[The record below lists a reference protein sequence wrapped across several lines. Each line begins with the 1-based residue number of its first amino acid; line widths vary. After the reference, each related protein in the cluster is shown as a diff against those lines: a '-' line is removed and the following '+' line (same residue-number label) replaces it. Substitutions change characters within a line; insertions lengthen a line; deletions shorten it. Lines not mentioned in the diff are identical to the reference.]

1 MKKKVCK
8 GKNELF
14 ESVTIGKKK
23 EKPMQTCKQ
32 KCHKEDAVAC
42 GFDSLT
48 RTCTIFQKGGLKKI
62 ADATGDKK
70 GTKFCGRLVEVEEE
84 EIEGGDEVEE
94 VTEPK
99 CTLKARLGFPYDTPN
114 GASHYGYHADMLD
127 VSEATDDW
135 WVCSWYYSGDLPEWC
150 TYENSEP
157 NGDSAYVANLDDQY
171 EEWEELT
178 EETVKVF
185 NAAGKSYKFKVEHYY
200 FSVDYYP
207 YYENWEDHMNAAT
220 LWIDVT
226 TGKYKGSLKRKG
238 WQHPTAIEISTH
250 IMKANGR
257 WKVNPKYEGIFTVT
271 VNCDAD
277 CLCSATYELP

>member
-1 MKKKVCK
+1 MHYLEFGINGYSRYIK
-8 GKNELF
+8 F
-14 ESVTIGKKK
+14 TIG
-23 EKPMQTCKQ
+23 Q
-32 KCHKEDAVAC
+32 
-42 GFDSLT
+42 
-48 RTCTIFQKGGLKKI
+48 KI

-185 NAAGKSYKFKVEHYY
+185 NAAGKSYKFKVEV
-200 FSVDYYP
+200 S
-207 YYENWEDHMNAAT
+207 
-220 LWIDVT
+220 
-226 TGKYKGSLKRKG
+226 
-238 WQHPTAIEISTH
+238 AIYQ
-250 IMKANGR
+250 KAVSNCLHR
-257 WKVNPKYEGIFTVT
+257 RPFFTSRP
-271 VNCDAD
+271 
-277 CLCSATYELP
+277 LLY